1 MTMFGDGY
9 DFVMTF
15 FDDADVL
22 MEMLYESSIAR
33 LNEYELSNDSRSHSF
48 GNYLSPRSNMTFLLQ
63 LSVKKRIFINALFDY
78 MRRIATNHL

>member
-33 LNEYELSNDSRSHSF
+33 LNEYELSNDSQNHNF
-48 GNYLSPRSNMTFLLQ
+48 DNYLLPRSNKIFLLR
-63 LSVKKRIFINALFDY
+63 LSVNKICFTLLIFLN
-78 MRRIATNHL
+78 N